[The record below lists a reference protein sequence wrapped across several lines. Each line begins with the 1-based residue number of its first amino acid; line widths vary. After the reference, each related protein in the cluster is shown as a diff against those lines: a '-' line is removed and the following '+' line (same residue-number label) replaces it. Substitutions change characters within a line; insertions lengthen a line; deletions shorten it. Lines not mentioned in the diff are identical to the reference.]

1 MDKKT
6 RFNVWYVV
14 LAIWGVLLLQNLI
27 VAQYRPKVIPYSDF
41 LQALSENRVLEV
53 AVTNDAIS
61 GKMHE
66 NKAVHKEGNQ
76 TSDEDV
82 INFTTVRVGHDLSEN
97 LSRHKV
103 VFRGEVENTFFQDI
117 LSWVVPMFL
126 FFAIWVWLMK
136 RMNPNAD
143 MLKIGKNK
151 AKIIAEKD
159 LDTRFSDVAGC
170 DEAKEE
176 LQEIIDFLKHP
187 SYFEDLGG
195 RMPKGI
201 LLVGPPGTG
210 KTLLARA
217 VAGESGVPFFSMSGS
232 DFVEMFVGMG
242 AARVR
247 DLFAQ
252 AREKAPCII
261 FIDELDA
268 IGKARGQAAIGGHD
282 EREQT
287 LNQLLVEMDGFD
299 PRVGVVIMAATNRP
313 EILDPALLRAGR
325 FDRHVLV
332 DKPDYLGREQILKV
346 HARNIKLGED
356 VDLSLIARKTPGFS
370 GADLANVL
378 NESALLAARKKKKE
392 VNMSELD
399 EAVDRI
405 IGGLEKKNRVINARE
420 KRIVAWHETGHALVA
435 ALTSGSD
442 PVEKISIIPRGL
454 AALGYT
460 QQRPTEDRYLMS
472 RSELIGKI
480 DVLLGGRVAE
490 KLTFGDVTTGAHNDL
505 QRATD
510 TARAMIAEYGMG
522 ETLGL
527 ATFPKQ
533 NRPAFLSNEA
543 YQGSSR
549 EYSEETAAKLDHE
562 LKQLLDEREAHV
574 ESLLQ
579 TNKQALDSVA
589 EHLLENEVLAS
600 KEFLDLLKENGVT
613 PVNGEEENA

>member
-1 MDKKT
+1 M
-6 RFNVWYVV
+6 
-14 LAIWGVLLLQNLI
+14 
-27 VAQYRPKVIPYSDF
+27 
-41 LQALSENRVLEV
+41 LEV

-66 NKAVHKEGNQ
+66 KKEVHKEGNQ
-76 TSDEDV
+76 TSDADV

-97 LSRHKV
+97 LARHQV

-159 LDTRFSDVAGC
+159 LDTRFTDVAGC
-170 DEAKEE
+170 DEAKDE

-268 IGKARGQAAIGGHD
+268 IGKARGQTAVGGHD

-332 DKPDYLGREQILKV
+332 DKPDFLGREQILNV
-346 HARNIKLGED
+346 HARNIKLGAD

-420 KRIVAWHETGHALVA
+420 KKIVAWHETGHALVA
-435 ALTSGSD
+435 ALTPGSD

-533 NRPAFLSNEA
+533 NRPVFLGNDN
-543 YQGSSR
+543 YPGSSR

-579 TNKQALDSVA
+579 TNKQALDNVA
-589 EHLLENEVLAS
+589 AHLLENEVLAS
-600 KEFLDLLKENGVT
+600 KEFLELLKANGVKV
-613 PVNGEEENA
+613 VNGDEEAA